1 MSRLLEA
8 LPNGGPN
15 AVITSGEYSIDS
27 EGKVIDVFGVPGP
40 PILLSDDRVPS
51 LDAVAGGPVYRV
63 AGKELL
69 RRCLLM
75 MQNPF
80 YFATTCYPRTIY
92 DALGGYTVRRLY
104 NPDKWFNWRML
115 ELVDE
120 AYYVD
125 LPLFSYR
132 WHTSNQLSQQKG
144 SGALKYLVDE
154 YLSTVEISN
163 EMLAAVGL
171 SRADV
176 ERAFVEYDI
185 GRHGLAELAKEQR
198 GRRPANSQ
206 LWPRRLSGARPAK
219 SQGAGVAAGGAL
231 RSAGTNVGRALYR
244 PPRFAA
250 AQRAADSG
258 ARPAADRE
266 RPSASTGGKA

>member
-1 MSRLLEA
+1 MLVADNASTDASVDVVRAANDPRLKLRINERNVGFAANLDRVGSMATGERMILLSSDDLIEKEALATYARLLEA
-8 LPNGGPN
+8 LPNGGAN
-15 AVITSGEYSIDS
+15 AVITSGEYFIDS

-144 SGALKYLVDE
+144 SG
-154 YLSTVEISN
+154 
-163 EMLAAVGL
+163 
-171 SRADV
+171 
-176 ERAFVEYDI
+176 
-185 GRHGLAELAKEQR
+185 
-198 GRRPANSQ
+198 
-206 LWPRRLSGARPAK
+206 RLSIW
-219 SQGAGVAAGGAL
+219 SMN
-231 RSAGTNVGRALYR
+231 T
-244 PPRFAA
+244 
-250 AQRAADSG
+250 
-258 ARPAADRE
+258 
-266 RPSASTGGKA
+266 